1 MFNMSVLTASGAAL
15 AVLARVEVS
24 LLLKIACVL
33 YRCWM
38 SLTGLVCYR
47 TTECVEAGCHP
58 IRLAKDGRNDQRKVW
73 KMLDN
78 IESALRTQ

>member
-1 MFNMSVLTASGAAL
+1 MSVLTASGAAL
-15 AVLARVEVS
+15 AVLARVEAS

-33 YRCWM
+33 YRCLM
-38 SLTGLVCYR
+38 SLTGLVQR
-47 TTECVEAGCHP
+47 SAS
-58 IRLAKDGRNDQRKVW
+58 RLAKDGRNDQRKVW